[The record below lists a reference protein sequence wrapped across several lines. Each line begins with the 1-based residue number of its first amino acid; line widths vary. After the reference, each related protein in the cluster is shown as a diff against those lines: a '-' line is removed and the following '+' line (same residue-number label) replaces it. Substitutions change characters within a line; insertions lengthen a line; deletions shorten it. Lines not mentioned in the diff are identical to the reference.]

1 MKTFASALLLALF
14 AAAAHASDPLGRA
27 LETRDWA
34 SGTTKCESLAADEA
48 RRPDRPQ
55 LSAAQYA
62 EKAAQCAA
70 IASGAGDQADATW
83 WWFTA
88 VAMDTQRALELLPS
102 LRERGLLLELP
113 PPRSLV
119 GSAAG
124 KSEAGE
130 VLLPNGD
137 LVKGELAKP
146 AKRPEWPKHMFRPVT
161 AVVATEVVVE
171 VLIDTDGR
179 PTQPVLASAKALPI
193 HAFVTFDALRDWRF
207 TPARVNGEAVVS
219 VYSLTVNT
227 SSTTSF
233 PGRR

>member
-34 SGTTKCESLAADEA
+34 SGLTKCESLAADEA
-48 RRPDRPQ
+48 RRPDQRQ

-88 VAMDTQRALELLPS
+88 VAMDTQRSLELLPS
-102 LRERGLLLELP
+102 LRQSGLLLELP

-119 GSAAG
+119 GSNAG
-124 KSEAGE
+124 SLKPARSSSPTATWSKASWPSRRSG
-130 VLLPNGD
+130 PNGRSTCS
-137 LVKGELAKP
+137 GRS
-146 AKRPEWPKHMFRPVT
+146 RP
-161 AVVATEVVVE
+161 
-171 VLIDTDGR
+171 
-179 PTQPVLASAKALPI
+179 
-193 HAFVTFDALRDWRF
+193 
-207 TPARVNGEAVVS
+207 
-219 VYSLTVNT
+219 
-227 SSTTSF
+227 SS
-233 PGRR
+233 RRRSSSKC

>member
-1 MKTFASALLLALF
+1 MKTFASGLLLALF

-34 SGTTKCESLAADEA
+34 SGLTKCESLAADEA
-48 RRPDRPQ
+48 RRPDQRQ

-88 VAMDTQRALELLPS
+88 VAMDTQRSLELLPS
-102 LRERGLLLELP
+102 LRQSGLLLELP

-119 GSAAG
+119 GSTAG
-124 KSEAGE
+124 KSQAGE

-171 VLIDTDGR
+171 VLIDTEGR

-193 HAFVTFDALRDWRF
+193 HAFVTLDALRDWRF
-207 TPARVNGEAVVS
+207 TPARVNGEAVTS
-219 VYSLTVNT
+219 VYRLTVST
-227 SSTTSF
+227 SSFTS
-233 PGRR
+233 

>member
-1 MKTFASALLLALF
+1 MALF

-27 LETRDWA
+27 IETRDWA
-34 SGTTKCESLAADEA
+34 SGSKKCESLAADEA
-48 RRPDRPQ
+48 RRPDRRQ

-70 IASGAGDQADATW
+70 IASGAGDPADATW

-88 VAMDTQRALELLPS
+88 IAMDAQRALELLPS
-102 LRERGLLLELP
+102 LRERRLLLELP

-119 GSAAG
+119 GSATG
-124 KSEAGE
+124 KFQAGE

-146 AKRPEWPKHMFRPVT
+146 AERPEWPKHFFRPVS
-161 AVVATEVVVE
+161 AVIATEVAVE
-171 VLIDTDGR
+171 VLVDTDGR

-193 HAFVTFDALRDWRF
+193 HAFVTLDALRHWRF
-207 TPARVNGEAVVS
+207 TPARVNGEAVTS
-219 VYSLTVNT
+219 VYRLTVNT
-227 SSTTSF
+227 SSTNPF

>member
-1 MKTFASALLLALF
+1 MKTLASALLLA
-14 AAAAHASDPLGRA
+14 
-27 LETRDWA
+27 
-34 SGTTKCESLAADEA
+34 
-48 RRPDRPQ
+48 RRPDRGE

-70 IASGAGDQADATW
+70 IASGAGDQADAAW

-88 VAMDTQRALELLPS
+88 IAMDAQRALELLPS
-102 LRERGLLLELP
+102 LRESGLLLELP

-119 GSAAG
+119 GSDTR
-124 KSEAGE
+124 KSQAGE

-179 PTQPVLASAKALPI
+179 PTQRPRLGEGAP
-193 HAFVTFDALRDWRF
+193 DPRLRDPRRS
-207 TPARVNGEAVVS
+207 PPLALHAGPRERRGRHLGVPPDRQHLQLYAVS
-219 VYSLTVNT
+219 RGRAALSA
-227 SSTTSF
+227 SSSRHAAS
-233 PGRR
+233 PSA